1 MMGSSYCETIM
12 PDGTLNYRDC
22 PRNQLHQT
30 QRDTAGSKLIGTN
43 AIGAAR
49 RPLGAFR
56 PSGRE
61 IYGLI
66 VNTRP
71 YGPEINAA

>member
-61 IYGLI
+61 MG
-66 VNTRP
+66 
-71 YGPEINAA
+71 